1 LSRQGALS
9 TLAWVKSKGTDRASG
24 ALSII
29 SFIISSKDPKISHKY
44 LSTKGHM
51 SNKLAYIK
59 STCGTTKYTCAK
71 YETIQSKHKLLHNIF
86 G

>member
-1 LSRQGALS
+1 LSRQVALS
-9 TLAWVKSKGTDRASG
+9 TLAWVKPKGADRASW

-51 SNKLAYIK
+51 SNKLAYSK

-71 YETIQSKHKLLHNIF
+71 YKIIQSKHKLLHNAL